1 MNALQYAVNM
11 IKHQIPQ
18 EVLQVAFNIDEN
30 ASTVNLTSLDEK
42 ILRKCIRNRV
52 MIDAN
57 VVGGVELTIPL
68 NQVTPAFFEDTYTVY
83 FIPPELTM
91 NREIISVL
99 GLTSLPFGSG
109 YNGNI
114 PSSGGGHAAPYSMSP
129 TINSNYNAVMN
140 VADRIGDAAAISG
153 IFHNAHTEIVGYN
166 TVAVYSYYRTLA
178 MLGLR
183 VVIENDNNLNNIQ
196 PRSYN
201 VLGTLC
207 SLAVKA
213 YIYNKLSI
221 AINNGYLSGGQ
232 DLGMFKNIVD
242 SYSQAEEDYQVYLR
256 EKWAKVA
263 FMNDNVRHTRQI
275 ISMISPDL

>member
-11 IKHQIPQ
+11 IKQQIPF
-18 EVLQVAFNIDEN
+18 EILQVAFTIDEN
-30 ASTVNLTSLDEK
+30 PSTVNLTSLDEK

-52 MIDAN
+52 MMDAN
-57 VVGGVELTIPL
+57 VVGGVEMIIPL
-68 NQVTPAFFEDTYTVY
+68 NQVTPSFYEETYTVY

-91 NREIISVL
+91 NREIVSVL
-99 GLTSLPFGSG
+99 GLASLPFGSG
-109 YNGNI
+109 YNASM
-114 PSSGGGHAAPYSMSP
+114 PSAGGGNAAPFSLAP
-129 TINSNYNAVMN
+129 TSIGNNNALLG
-140 VADRIGDAAAISG
+140 VADRIGDAASISG

-166 TVAVYSYYRTLA
+166 TIAVYSYYRTLA

-183 VVIENDNNLNNIQ
+183 VVIENDSNLNNIQ

-207 SLAVKA
+207 SLAVKS

-221 AINNGYLSGGQ
+221 AINNGYLSAGQ

-242 SYSQAEEDYQVYLR
+242 NYSQAEEDYQVYLR

-275 ISMISPDL
+275 ISMITPDL